1 MKQYSKFLSVN
12 KMKIVL
18 FLTVVCFLLKDAIET
33 QGDASMSLQKKS
45 KNTSSLST
53 LPDFFMR
60 INRNNEQHS
69 MSGVDD
75 DAFRRLQEKRKYTAT
90 HPDAFQRLQKMKMNR
105 AKWFKDEPYVEEI
118 LTNQ

>member
-1 MKQYSKFLSVN
+1 
-12 KMKIVL
+12 
-18 FLTVVCFLLKDAIET
+18 
-33 QGDASMSLQKKS
+33 
-45 KNTSSLST
+45 
-53 LPDFFMR
+53 
-60 INRNNEQHS
+60 

-105 AKWFKDEPYVEEI
+105 ANWFKDEPYVDEI